1 MRVYPKR
8 EKEIS
13 KDKKKRFNVFL
24 RSLNN
29 ISVLKINGNLKIK
42 DLKSR
47 IEKMTDINIEKQVLY
62 FW

>member
-8 EKEIS
+8 EKKSQRI
-13 KDKKKRFNVFL
+13 KKERFNVFL

-47 IEKMTDINIEKQVLY
+47 IEKNDRY
-62 FW
+62 